1 MPVKHL
7 LGKTYVIEGSTNTGV
22 YMEDDRVYLI
32 DAGGSRKVLREA
44 AEKLYG
50 KEITLLI
57 THHHSDHIKNAA
69 YLQKMTSCE
78 VFAPIGELSM
88 VAKPILE
95 SYILFGANP
104 PKSLRGDFF
113 VSKPVDVK
121 PLNDDIPLKVIDLP
135 GHTPFHVGY
144 MTPDGVLFSGD
155 LFFSREILKKYS
167 YPYHTSISLLR
178 ETLKRFEKMN
188 YEIVVPAHGE
198 ATDDP
203 SEDVSFMLG
212 AIEKFE
218 KEVLSILKR
227 PMVLEEIVL
236 EISRKF
242 DLKFPK
248 GFWYLFRSFVA
259 ATLEDL
265 ERGGEIVENSG
276 VWGVKA

>member
-1 MPVKHL
+1 MKHI
-7 LGKTYVIEGSTNTGV
+7 LGNTYVLEGSTNTGI
-22 YMEDDRVYLI
+22 YIENDNVYLI
-32 DAGGSRKVLREA
+32 DAGGSKKILREA
-44 AEKLYG
+44 VESFYG

-69 YLQKMTSCE
+69 YLQKTTGCE
-78 VFAPIGELSM
+78 VLAPTGELSM

-113 VSKPVDVK
+113 VSKPVNVK
-121 PLNDDIPLKVIDLP
+121 PLRENIPLKVIDLP

-144 MTPDGVLFSGD
+144 MTPDGVIFSGD
-155 LFFSREILKKYS
+155 LFFAREILKKYS
-167 YPYHTSISLLR
+167 YPYHTSISILR
-178 ETLKRFEKMN
+178 ETLKKFEKMS
-188 YEIVVPAHGE
+188 YEIVVPAHGKE
-198 ATDDP
+198 SKDP
-203 SEDVSFMLG
+203 SQDISFMIE

-218 KEVLSILKR
+218 REVLDILNK
-227 PMVLEEIVL
+227 PMVLEEIAI

-265 ERGGEIVENSG
+265 ERSGEIYENSG
-276 VWGVKA
+276 IWGVKE

>member
-1 MPVKHL
+1 MKHL
-7 LGKTYVIEGSTNTGV
+7 LGNTYLLESSTNTGIYV
-22 YMEDDRVYLI
+22 QKDKVFLI
-32 DAGGSRKVLREA
+32 DAGGSRKVLREVV
-44 AEKLYG
+44 EKFYG
-50 KEITLLI
+50 KDITLLI

-69 YLQKMTSCE
+69 YVQKMTGCE
-78 VFAPIGELSM
+78 VLAPIGELSM
-88 VAKPILE
+88 IASPILE
-95 SYILFGANP
+95 SYILFGAHP

-113 VSKPVDVK
+113 VSKPADVK
-121 PLNDDIPLKVIDLP
+121 PLRDDIPLKVVDLP

-155 LFFSREILKKYS
+155 LFFSRDILEKYS

-178 ETLKRFEKMN
+178 ETLKKFEKMN

-198 ATDDP
+198 AMTDP
-203 SEDVSFMLG
+203 SEDISFMIG
-212 AIEKFE
+212 AIERFE
-218 KEVLSILKR
+218 KEVLEILKK
-227 PMVLEEIVL
+227 PMILEEIVL

-265 ERGGEIVENSG
+265 ERVGKVVENSG
-276 VWGVKA
+276 IWRVKG

>member
-1 MPVKHL
+1 M
-7 LGKTYVIEGSTNTGV
+7 EGNK
-22 YMEDDRVYLI
+22 VYLV

-44 AEKLYG
+44 AERFYG
-50 KEITLLI
+50 KKVILLV

-69 YLQKMTSCE
+69 YLQKMTGCE
-78 VFAPIGELSM
+78 VLAPIGELSM
-88 VAKPILE
+88 IAEPILE

-144 MTPDGVLFSGD
+144 MTPDRVLFSGD

-178 ETLKRFEKMN
+178 ETLKKFENMN
-188 YEIVVPAHGE
+188 YEVVVPAHGKV
-198 ATDDP
+198 TGDP
-203 SEDVSFMLG
+203 SEDISFMIE

-236 EISRKF
+236 ETSRKF
-242 DLKFPK
+242 ELKFPK

-259 ATLEDL
+259 AVLEDL
-265 ERGGEIVENSG
+265 ERNGKIVENSG
-276 VWGVKA
+276 VWGVKE

>member
-1 MPVKHL
+1 
-7 LGKTYVIEGSTNTGV
+7 
-22 YMEDDRVYLI
+22 MEKDAVYLI

-44 AEKLYG
+44 AEMFYG

-57 THHHSDHIKNAA
+57 THHHSDHTKNAA
-69 YLQKMTSCE
+69 YLQKMTGCE
-78 VFAPIGELSM
+78 VLAPVGELSM
-88 VAKPILE
+88 VARPILE

-121 PLNDDIPLKVIDLP
+121 PLNDDIPLKVIELP

-178 ETLKRFEKMN
+178 ETLRKFEKID
-188 YEIVVPAHGE
+188 YEIVVPAHGK

-203 SEDVSFMLG
+203 SEDVSFMME

-218 KEVLSILKR
+218 REILGVLER
-227 PMVLEEIVL
+227 PMVLEEITL
-236 EISRKF
+236 EISKKF
-242 DLKFPK
+242 ELKFPK

-259 ATLEDL
+259 AALEDL
-265 ERGGEIVENSG
+265 ERSGEIVENSG